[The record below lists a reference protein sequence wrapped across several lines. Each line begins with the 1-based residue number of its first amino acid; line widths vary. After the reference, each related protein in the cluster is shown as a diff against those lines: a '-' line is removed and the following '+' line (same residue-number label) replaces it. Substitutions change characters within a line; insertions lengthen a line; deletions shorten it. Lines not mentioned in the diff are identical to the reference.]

1 MLIQINNIN
10 VYYDDFHVLDNV
22 SLNINEGECITILGS
37 NGAGK
42 SSLINSISGINKVR
56 SGEIKFKKT
65 TISNLPANE
74 IVDLGIIQVPEG
86 RKLFPSLTVRE
97 NLLIGAYSKYAK
109 ERREK
114 RIDKVLEFVPA
125 LKDKMNRLAGSMS
138 GGEQQMCAIG
148 RGLMGQPNVL
158 MLDEPSLGLA
168 PKIVDEM
175 FNIIIQIKKSGKSI
189 LLVEQNVGLSLD
201 ISDRAYILESGRVVL
216 SGTAKEIEDN
226 PELRKSYLGI

>member
-1 MLIQINNIN
+1 M
-10 VYYDDFHVLDNV
+10 
-22 SLNINEGECITILGS
+22 

>member
-22 SLNINEGECITILGS
+22 SLNINE
-37 NGAGK
+37 